1 MKTII
6 ILLHIRLNSTAG
18 NDGYEIQKVFKF
30 NFEMQIF
37 KNHAPNFFTN
47 VFYEG
52 ATITRKC
59 FSCWPRRKF
68 VHEVMNF
75 DGAFMNV
82 HVNSWKFMLRSSNIL
97 PTVHEQVFMKCSWML
112 FMNCSWTV
120 DEWPISSWTFCF
132 EQNSSWMF
140 MNVHSNISWTDYSW
154 KIHRIYLMNIW
165 FMNVHDFTWWTTMNY
180 SWTVLVDY
188 NIS

>member
-82 HVNSWKFMLRSSNIL
+82 HVNSFHAPFIKYFTYGSWTS
-97 PTVHEQVFMKCSWML
+97 VHEVFLNALHELFVNSWWMANQSMNLL
-112 FMNCSWTV
+112 FWT
-120 DEWPISSWTFCF
+120 E
-132 EQNSSWMF
+132 
-140 MNVHSNISWTDYSW
+140 
-154 KIHRIYLMNIW
+154 
-165 FMNVHDFTWWTTMNY
+165 
-180 SWTVLVDY
+180 
-188 NIS
+188 